1 MAQEID
7 HRLYHKRH
15 LNRAILL
22 IKSFFLIS
30 WILIG
35 SYVMFEISPMA
46 INNCPSSEGELFYKG
61 FVLIFGTFAWIRLI
75 LYDRYL
81 YLIIHGMILIYLIG
95 HVMSMIQRYHTF
107 NLSNDEISF
116 YSLFHNKMFAVG
128 LCQITMK
135 VSLGLYHVAI
145 LFTLIIITIH
155 FGILLIRRLSRWERT
170 LLIQDNG
177 SFP

>member
-1 MAQEID
+1 MISIITVAKNS
-7 HRLYHKRH
+7 R
-15 LNRAILL
+15 
-22 IKSFFLIS
+22 IS

-116 YSLFHNKMFAVG
+116 YSLFHNKI
-128 LCQITMK
+128 LITIYLSCQEL
-135 VSLGLYHVAI
+135 VSLVVDGGFVDED
-145 LFTLIIITIH
+145 
-155 FGILLIRRLSRWERT
+155 S
-170 LLIQDNG
+170 
-177 SFP
+177 